1 MSASPEPGRLTL
13 LGGSSPFTTVL
24 FDALAASDGQVAP
37 RELVLHGRDERALA
51 SVTRYAQHRLEEAG
65 WVVRA
70 TVQLDAALHGAAL
83 VLHQIRY
90 GDLAGRSADE
100 GVAEALGVPADETLG
115 PAGLAAAVR
124 ITPGV
129 QATAGAVRERCPNA
143 LVVNL
148 TNPLSIATSLL
159 HDAGCR
165 VVGLCELPAH
175 AAAAACAVLGVDAEE
190 VDWAYA
196 GLNHRG
202 VVYGISRDGE
212 DLMGR
217 LPTALGDA
225 TLDGIT
231 AREIEGLGALPVKHF
246 ALLRPDAPV
255 GSGRAAALAGM
266 RERALTELEADASR
280 VPPSVLARDQP
291 WYAEA
296 VVPLLRALG
305 SFDAQGMVLDLP
317 ESDGITRER
326 RVWLSARTLTPTP
339 APPVPAAAAAWLDR
353 CEHHERLALA
363 AAREPT
369 EARLRA
375 ALAADPLLPP
385 AALDRAVA
393 LLVQVAH
400 RRAAA

>member
-1 MSASPEPGRLTL
+1 MPRS
-13 LGGSSPFTTVL
+13 TV
-24 FDALAASDGQVAP
+24 P
-37 RELVLHGRDERALA
+37 R
-51 SVTRYAQHRLEEAG
+51 S
-65 WVVRA
+65 
-70 TVQLDAALHGAAL
+70 

-90 GDLAGRSADE
+90 GDFAGRSADE
-100 GVAEALGVPADETLG
+100 SVAEALGVPADETLG

-129 QATAGAVRERCPNA
+129 RATAAAIRERCPNA

-148 TNPLSIATSLL
+148 TNPLSIATSLF

-175 AAAAACAVLGVDAEE
+175 AATAACIALGVDPEAM
-190 VDWAYA
+190 DWAYA

-202 VVYGISRDGE
+202 VIYGLSLDGE
-212 DLMGR
+212 DLTGR
-217 LPTALGDA
+217 LPAALGDA

-231 AREIEGLGALPVKHF
+231 AGEIEALGALPVKHF
-246 ALLRPDAPV
+246 GLLRPDAPV
-255 GSGRAAALAGM
+255 GSGRAAALAGL
-266 RERALTELEADASR
+266 RERALTELEADTTR
-280 VPPSVLARDQP
+280 VPPSVLGRDQP

-305 SFDAQGMVLDLP
+305 STDAERMVLDLP
-317 ESDGITRER
+317 DSDGITRER
-326 RVWLSARTLTPTP
+326 RVWLSGGTPTPTPTP
-339 APPVPAAAAAWLDR
+339 APPVPAPAAEWLAR

-369 EARLRA
+369 EARLRD

-385 AALDRAVA
+385 AELDRAVS
-393 LLVQVAH
+393 LLLQVAH
-400 RRAAA
+400 GRSAA